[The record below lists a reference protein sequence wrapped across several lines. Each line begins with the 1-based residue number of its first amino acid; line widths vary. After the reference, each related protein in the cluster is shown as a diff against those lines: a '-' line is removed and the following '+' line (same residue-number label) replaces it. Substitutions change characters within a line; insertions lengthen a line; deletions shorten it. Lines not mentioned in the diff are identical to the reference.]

1 MCRRIG
7 RAALS
12 LALCIILLAAPCFAD
27 AAGAYPDIEN
37 HWARERMTQ
46 AVSDGLLSGFED
58 GTLRP
63 DATITQAQI
72 LTILC
77 RALGMEPVS
86 APAALGLT
94 GGEWYADAALAAYD
108 RGWIEDA
115 RRLREPMARGDAMI
129 LLSRALGL
137 TDAEPDPALLEPFSE
152 TAAAPE
158 VLSLVRR
165 GIVEGVGGS
174 LRLERAVSR
183 AEFVTM
189 LYRALGS
196 MDAVARG
203 RAELREISDGGTI
216 WCGADCTDVLLHDV
230 HAAELIVCAP
240 PKGVLTIEYGSE
252 IGVVRLLGGGQQALR
267 VTGDSRVGA
276 ISAEG
281 DDCALRMTGSAEKL
295 YIRAGGFTLDNW
307 YCVGEAV
314 LCSTRS
320 TIPEDV
326 WWYSDRRDYGLTG
339 AEVAVTAPEKLAV
352 NDFLRASAALTLP
365 DGALGKTVT
374 ARWYLG
380 DRLLKEGTV
389 RLTESGQK
397 LSLTALLEYSRETPS
412 EARVRLELVYSG
424 PDGEQ
429 TLAAESA
436 PIAIDNWS
444 EEHYLAQERERV
456 LALVDTGYGGDYT
469 VEWAQRNDYSAED
482 KTIWVNAKG
491 YESETEYLI
500 WVSVKY
506 QRCNI
511 FRGSK
516 GAWTLVRSGI
526 VGTGAT
532 WSATPVG
539 VWKTTYKQELGW
551 TTATYTVRPVVR
563 FKGGGYAF
571 HSRLYAPNSN
581 YLTEPD
587 VGYPMSHGCVRMLDE
602 DIWWIYENIP
612 EKTTVVVF

>member
-1 MCRRIG
+1 MIKRIG
-7 RAALS
+7 KTVLC
-12 LALCIILLAAPCFAD
+12 LALCLVLLASVRAA
-27 AAGAYPDIEN
+27 AAGSAYPDIEN
-37 HWARERMTQ
+37 HWARERMAQ

-58 GTLRP
+58 GSLRP

-86 APAALGLT
+86 APDALGLT
-94 GGEWYADAALAAYD
+94 GGEWYADAALSAYD
-108 RGWIEDA
+108 RGLISDA
-115 RRLREPMARGDAMI
+115 SRLREPMARGGAMI
-129 LLSRALGL
+129 LLCRTLGL

-174 LRLERAVSR
+174 LRLDRAVSR
-183 AEFVTM
+183 AEFVTV
-189 LYRALGS
+189 LYRALGPT
-196 MDAVARG
+196 DAVARG
-203 RAELREISDGGTI
+203 TAELRDIGNGGTL
-216 WCGADCTDVLLHDV
+216 WCGADCTELTLHGV
-230 HAAELIVCAP
+230 RAEELIVCAGE
-240 PKGVLTIEYGSE
+240 PKTITLEAGSE
-252 IGVVRLLGGGQQALR
+252 IGRVRLLCGGSPRLR
-267 VTGDSRVGA
+267 VTGDSRLSEL
-276 ISAEG
+276 SAEG
-281 DDCALRMTGSAEKL
+281 DGCALEMTGRAEKL
-295 YIRAGGFTLDNW
+295 YVRAGDFTLSDW
-307 YCVGEAV
+307 SCAGEVA

-320 TIPEDV
+320 EIP
-326 WWYSDRRDYGLTG
+326 WWVGYRDERDYGITG
-339 AEVAVTAPEKLAV
+339 TKFTVTATEKLAV

-365 DGALGKTVT
+365 PGALGKTVT

-380 DRLLKEGTV
+380 DRLLKEGMV

-397 LSLTALLEYSRETPS
+397 LSLTSLLEYSRDLPKLS
-412 EARVRLELVYSG
+412 SVRLELEYAG
-424 PDGEQ
+424 ADGTQ
-429 TLAAESA
+429 TLSAES
-436 PIAIDNWS
+436 PPVAIDNWS
-444 EEHYLAQERERV
+444 EEYYLQLERERV
-456 LALVDTGYGGDYT
+456 LALVDTGYDGDYT
-469 VEWAQRNDYSAED
+469 VEWAQKHDYSAGD
-482 KTIWVNAKG
+482 KTLWVNAKG
-491 YESETEYLI
+491 YESDTEYLI

-511 FRGSK
+511 FRGSA
-516 GAWTLVRSGI
+516 GAWTLARSGI
-526 VGTGAT
+526 VGTGAE

-602 DIWWIYENIP
+602 DIWWIFENIP
-612 EKTTVVVF
+612 ENTTVVVF